1 MIPSNLNLPMVQ
13 YPYEPQTPIIPSQI
27 PQEMIIETPETHTP
41 ASSASS
47 GQAVSFEQKPQSFEA
62 KLSQLNNEIVN
73 IQKKY
78 ADIDRMSADVQGR
91 AKSDQLMTLHNL
103 KVEEKIKLVVLNVP
117 KGKQRFIS
125 MALPGKLLA
134 GATFGHATKNQNAIN
149 SILTNGVM
157 VDPSSASRYAD
168 SELGPGLYFS
178 KDMGYAGEDYTKALV
193 VKTTQEIPTI
203 RVEYRTGLLN
213 KSLYKPLELTEKD
226 IQEGLEDLAKTHSII
241 QREGM
246 PPRDQEFVVLNPSHA
261 FTPVHTMTWN
271 EEQFK
276 WNQTNQISITENPNL
291 HAQWK
296 PVTPVPVSTAAS
308 ISTNLALSAS
318 ATSASTAATGFID
331 LDKFRRTKSGLFMD
345 LQSLKELLFIPIEK
359 DHVKFEA
366 EVGASSLGNHVLHSL
381 IPAVKKAKFEG
392 KLGVVK
398 EINMF
403 KPLDGTL
410 VKHKYP
416 GLLFDIY
423 DLTPSQMEQLF
434 AHSLVDWVISNTDV
448 FPKNFGI
455 DKNGDVMAVSKGQ
468 AFKYFN
474 GSKVQSAGSQKGIE
488 SKLNRESPEFGQLD
502 EDPTI
507 HVHAL
512 LRSKLKNKF
521 ITINFDAPII
531 QQAIARIMNLT
542 KEEINGYF
550 GDYAKLAFPSQE
562 QAFLDSVLHRC
573 QGIARVVGT
582 FKYSITPYGT

>member
-1 MIPSNLNLPMVQ
+1 MIPHNFNLPMVQ
-13 YPYEPQTPIIPSQI
+13 YTDRLQTPITPSQT
-27 PQEMIIETPETHTP
+27 PHSAQEMVIETPEANMP
-41 ASSASS
+41 ASSSASS
-47 GQAVSFEQKPQSFEA
+47 GQVVSFEQKQQSFA
-62 KLSQLNNEIVN
+62 AQLAQLNNEIVK
-73 IQKKY
+73 IQKQY
-78 ADIDRMSADVQGR
+78 ADIDRMTADVQGR
-91 AKSDQLMTLHNL
+91 AKSDQLMSLHNL
-103 KVEEKIKLVVLNVP
+103 RVEEKIKLVVVNVP

-125 MALPGKLLA
+125 MALPGKLPA
-134 GATFGHATKNQNAIN
+134 GATFGHATRNQNAIN
-149 SILTNGVM
+149 SILANGVL

-178 KDMGYAGEDYTKALV
+178 KDVGYAGEGYTKALF
-193 VKTTQEIPTI
+193 VKTIQEIPTI
-203 RVEYRTGLLN
+203 RVEYRTALLN

-226 IQEGLEDLAKTHSII
+226 IQEGLADLAKTHSII

-261 FTPVHTMTWN
+261 FTPVYTMTWN
-271 EEQFK
+271 EGMCT
-276 WNQTNQISITENPNL
+276 WNQTNQISITENSNL

-308 ISTNLALSAS
+308 ISSS
-318 ATSASTAATGFID
+318 TSASTAAIGVID
-331 LDKFRRTKSGLFMD
+331 LNKFRRTITGLFMD

-366 EVGASSLGNHVLHSL
+366 EIGASSLGNHVLPSL

-392 KLGVVK
+392 QLGVVK
-398 EINMF
+398 EISMIN
-403 KPLDGTL
+403 PLDGTL
-410 VKHKYP
+410 AGSKYP

-423 DLTPSQMEQLF
+423 DLTQPQMEQLF

-455 DKNGDVMAVSKGQ
+455 DKNGDVMAFSKGQ

-474 GSKVQSAGSQKGIE
+474 GSKVQSARSQKGIE
-488 SKLNRESPEFGQLD
+488 SKLNRERPEFDQLD

-512 LRSKLKNKF
+512 LRSKLKSRF
-521 ITINFDAPII
+521 IKINFDAPVI

-542 KEEINGYF
+542 KEEIKGYF
-550 GDYAKLAFPSQE
+550 GDYAKLAFPGQE
-562 QAFLDSVLHRC
+562 QAFLDSVFHRC

-582 FKYSITPYGT
+582 FRYSITPYGT